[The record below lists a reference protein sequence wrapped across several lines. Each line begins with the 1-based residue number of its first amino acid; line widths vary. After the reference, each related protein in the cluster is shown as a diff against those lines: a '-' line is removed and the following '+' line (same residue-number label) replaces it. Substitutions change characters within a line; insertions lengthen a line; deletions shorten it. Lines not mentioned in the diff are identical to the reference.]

1 MPFDN
6 TYAILFNNIGG
17 EICTIGPA
25 CENEQILEEM
35 CQAGMN
41 VARLNFSH
49 GTHEE
54 HGKKIKLIKR
64 VREKLHLPIPIM
76 LDTKGPEYRIRTFRN
91 QKILLHD
98 GDEFTFTTEDIIGDE
113 HIVSVNYKQLMENLE
128 IGDTILV
135 NNGLVIFKVISLTPT
150 CAKCKVVVGGELS
163 NCKSMNFPNRI
174 MKHEFL
180 SDQDKK
186 DLLFGIKNQIDFVAA
201 SFVSCKQD
209 MLDIR
214 TFLDANTGKDID
226 IIAKI
231 ENRSGVDN
239 IDEICEVADGIM
251 IARGDLGVE
260 IPAMEVPSIQ
270 KYLIQKCRMLGK
282 RIITATEMLESMI
295 YNPRPTRAELS
306 DIANAVYDETSAV
319 MLSGETASGKYPVA
333 AVKNMV
339 ETITF
344 TEKNIPY
351 DKRFK
356 TAEFAINNNLDAVSH
371 SACAMATDLKA
382 KFIIVNSLSG
392 HTARMVSR
400 FRCPVDIIG
409 MTYSEGGW
417 RKLNLS
423 WGVIPILCGKFN
435 SMEAMFQHDLSK
447 VQEVFPLKTGDNL
460 VLTGGVVNGSTGNTN
475 LLKVE
480 QI

>member
-1 MPFDN
+1 
-6 TYAILFNNIGG
+6 
-17 EICTIGPA
+17 
-25 CENEQILEEM
+25 
-35 CQAGMN
+35 
-41 VARLNFSH
+41 
-49 GTHEE
+49 
-54 HGKKIKLIKR
+54 
-64 VREKLHLPIPIM
+64 
-76 LDTKGPEYRIRTFRN
+76 
-91 QKILLHD
+91 
-98 GDEFTFTTEDIIGDE
+98 
-113 HIVSVNYKQLMENLE
+113 
-128 IGDTILV
+128 
-135 NNGLVIFKVISLTPT
+135 
-150 CAKCKVVVGGELS
+150 
-163 NCKSMNFPNRI
+163 
-174 MKHEFL
+174 
-180 SDQDKK
+180 
-186 DLLFGIKNQIDFVAA
+186 
-201 SFVSCKQD
+201 
-209 MLDIR
+209 
-214 TFLDANTGKDID
+214 
-226 IIAKI
+226 
-231 ENRSGVDN
+231 
-239 IDEICEVADGIM
+239 
-251 IARGDLGVE
+251 
-260 IPAMEVPSIQ
+260 
-270 KYLIQKCRMLGK
+270 
-282 RIITATEMLESMI
+282 
-295 YNPRPTRAELS
+295 
-306 DIANAVYDETSAV
+306 

-409 MTYSEGGW
+409 MTYSERGW

-423 WGVIPILCGKFN
+423 WGVIPILCGKFD